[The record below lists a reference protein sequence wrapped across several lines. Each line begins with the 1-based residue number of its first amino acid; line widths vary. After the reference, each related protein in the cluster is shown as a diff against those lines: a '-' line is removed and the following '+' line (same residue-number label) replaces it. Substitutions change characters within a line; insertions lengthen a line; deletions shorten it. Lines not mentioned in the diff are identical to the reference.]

1 MLNLMFIALI
11 YCNVMCVTMMVTV
24 SETIS
29 SPSSCVFFRNVT
41 IFFCDL

>member
-24 SETIS
+24 KLSAAPVPVCSSEMLQY
-29 SPSSCVFFRNVT
+29 FFV
-41 IFFCDL
+41 I